1 MRLSFVDEVEGAAGR
16 AQAIVGESL
25 RGQRQRMALAL
36 DELRQDALDGLLRM
50 GELDDAVGRPVLAA
64 AAGDHESEPVDGICE
79 ISP

>member
-16 AQAIVGESL
+16 AQVIVGESL

-64 AAGDHESEPVDGICE
+64 AAADHESEPVDGICE